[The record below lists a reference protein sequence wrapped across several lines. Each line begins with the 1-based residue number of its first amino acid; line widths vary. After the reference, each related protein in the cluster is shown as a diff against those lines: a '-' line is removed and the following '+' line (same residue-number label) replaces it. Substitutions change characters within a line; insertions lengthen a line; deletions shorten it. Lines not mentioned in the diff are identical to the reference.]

1 MKHINTIRAFAIA
14 VMSFAPS
21 IVFSSD
27 VDGAD
32 GESLFAQA
40 CMLVESDL
48 RKAIDLTRKS
58 IVCGYEDAQYFLPG
72 FLNTYGCNLYE
83 SIAKSD
89 GSVDL
94 EKLNE
99 SIVLFRESLALG
111 YGSAQDNFVSAINC
125 YVSHTLKDEKWSNL
139 VPLLETSYLLAP
151 TERTKGF
158 LATAL
163 NNQGC
168 EYLFGLHGVEI
179 DLNKAK
185 ELLSKSGNLGSV
197 DAEQHYYA
205 VLINTAVA
213 CMNGTHGFSEN
224 IDRALNILTQL
235 CNPELRSS
243 MKPEYADY
251 IVRNHAKATE
261 KKKGLPD
268 AAAIRGEPIVPAIL
282 TLQPAHL
289 G

>member
-21 IVFSSD
+21 MVFSSNAD
-27 VDGAD
+27 DMD

-40 CMLVESDL
+40 CMVIESDL
-48 RKAIDLTRKS
+48 KQAIDLTRKS
-58 IVCGYEDAQYFLPG
+58 INKGYEGAQEFLPG

-94 EKLNE
+94 EKLSE
-99 SIVLFRESLALG
+99 SIVSFTESLALG
-111 YGSAQDNFVSAINC
+111 YGSAQDNLVSAINC
-125 YVSHTLKDEKWSNL
+125 YVSHTLKDEKWSDL
-139 VPLLETSYLLAP
+139 VPLLQTSYLLAP

-158 LATAL
+158 LATVL

-168 EYLFGLHGVEI
+168 EYLFGLHDVEI

-185 ELLSKSGNLGSV
+185 ELLSEAGNLGSV
-197 DAEQHYYA
+197 DAQQHYCA
-205 VLINTAVA
+205 VLTNKAVA
-213 CMNGTHGFSEN
+213 CMNGTHGFLEN
-224 IDRALNILTQL
+224 IDRAHAILTQL
-235 CNPELRSS
+235 YNPELISS
-243 MKPEYADY
+243 MKPEYADC

-261 KKKGLPD
+261 KKKGLPGT
-268 AAAIRGEPIVPAIL
+268 AAIRGEPIVPTIL